1 MHDWTICPKTA
12 RLAGGGHPD
21 VFVAMW
27 DDTWPAYAIIT
38 KPDAPLT
45 HANLRGM
52 IKRNLNAHSYLV
64 ELIETDMQLGCP
76 ARQRAVTFRFK
87 RMRVQ
92 DLPKQKPI
100 KIRAFVPPEPTE
112 QHTLI

>member
-1 MHDWTICPKTA
+1 
-12 RLAGGGHPD
+12 
-21 VFVAMW
+21 
-27 DDTWPAYAIIT
+27 
-38 KPDAPLT
+38 
-45 HANLRGM
+45 M
-52 IKRNLNAHSYLV
+52 IRRNLNAHSYLV

-87 RMRVQ
+87 PMRVQ